1 MTCKG
6 MLFIEFHQFEG
17 TSHGHNFHVF
27 LRKTQHYVLW
37 AQKGAWQRKQETGI
51 KFYGFILLSNWWE
64 GSRDDL
70 PPTPKLFPYYN
81 LPQHINRL
89 ETEMLS
95 CCPLLS
101 STVDLWRCQGEYCA
115 HTFVL
120 MGTHR
125 CFAKSGCSGSA
136 HTALVADSCSCCS
149 SVLFRGPAQE
159 LECGYWAINVGS
171 QKFRG

>member
-89 ETEMLS
+89 EIEMLS

-125 CFAKSGCSGSA
+125 CFAKEWLLRVCTYCSGGWQ
-136 HTALVADSCSCCS
+136 LLLLLFCFIQGS
-149 SVLFRGPAQE
+149 STRTRMWILS
-159 LECGYWAINVGS
+159 Y
-171 QKFRG
+171 